1 MKIGPYQFNNP
12 LILAPM
18 AGITDRPFRLLCRRL
33 GAALTVSEMV
43 TSDPAL
49 WKTAKSR
56 LRMDHRN
63 EPGPV
68 SVQIAGADPYK
79 MAEAARYNVEN
90 GADIIDINMGC
101 PAKKVCN
108 VRAGS
113 SLLKDEPLV
122 GRILEAV
129 VNAVEVP
136 VTLKTRTG
144 WDTTLKNGPTIARIA
159 EQSGIR
165 ALAVHGRTRA
175 DGFGGEAEYETI
187 QIIKTAVKIPVL
199 ANGDIDSPEKA
210 RQVLARTGADGLL
223 IGRAAQGNPWLFR
236 EVNHYLK
243 TGAYTKRP
251 SISEIRDVMLSHLD
265 ALYLFYGDY
274 MGVRIARKHIGW
286 YLQSHFPAL
295 RPHAKHVLKL
305 TAAHEQFNT
314 VQSLL
319 TLAQDE
325 TLCSKDGVK
334 RAA

>member
-1 MKIGPYQFNNP
+1 MKIGPYQFNNS

-18 AGITDRPFRLLCRRL
+18 AGITDHPFRQICRRM

-56 LRMDHRN
+56 LRMDHRD
-63 EPGPV
+63 EQAPV
-68 SVQIAGADPYK
+68 SVQIAGADPRK

-122 GRILEAV
+122 GRILETV

-144 WDTTLKNGPTIARIA
+144 WDTALKNGPTIARIA
-159 EQSGIR
+159 EQSGIQ

-175 DGFGGEAEYETI
+175 DGFTGEAEYETI
-187 QIIKTAVKIPVL
+187 HAIKAAAKIPVF

-210 RQVLARTGADGLL
+210 RQVLDQTGADGLL

-236 EVNHYLK
+236 DVDHYLK
-243 TGAYTKRP
+243 TGAYAKHP
-251 SISEIRDVMLSHLD
+251 SIPEIRDVVLGHLQ

-286 YLQSHFPAL
+286 YLQSHFPGFW
-295 RPHAKHVLKL
+295 PHAKHVLKL
-305 TAAHEQFNT
+305 TTAREQFNT
-314 VQSLL
+314 VQLL
-319 TLAQDE
+319 FGIATDKNFY
-325 TLCSKDGVK
+325 SKDGVK

>member
-1 MKIGPYQFNNP
+1 MKIGPYKFNNP

-43 TSDPAL
+43 TSDSSL

-56 LRMDHRN
+56 LRMDHRH
-63 EPGPV
+63 EPPPT

-144 WDTTLKNGPTIARIA
+144 WDTTLKNGPAIARIA
-159 EQSGIR
+159 EQSGIQ

-175 DGFGGEAEYETI
+175 DGFTGEAEYETI
-187 QIIKTAVKIPVL
+187 QAIKALVNIPVF
-199 ANGDIDSPEKA
+199 ANGDIDSPQKA
-210 RQVLARTGADGLL
+210 RQVLDKTGADGLL

-236 EVNHYLK
+236 EVNHYFR
-243 TGAYTKRP
+243 TGAYIKRP
-251 SISEIRDVMLSHLD
+251 SISEIRNAVLNHLE

-295 RPHAKHVLKL
+295 WPQAKHVYKL
-305 TAAHEQFNT
+305 TTAREQYDAVHSFFTRVADENT
-314 VQSLL
+314 RSR
-319 TLAQDE
+319 
-325 TLCSKDGVK
+325 DGVK

>member
-1 MKIGPYQFNNP
+1 MRIGPYKFNNP

-18 AGITDRPFRLLCRRL
+18 AGVTDRPFRLLCRRL

-43 TSDPAL
+43 TSDSAL

-56 LRMDHRN
+56 LRMDHRG
-63 EPGPV
+63 EPLPT

-108 VRAGS
+108 VQAGS
-113 SLLKDEPLV
+113 SLLKDERLV
-122 GRILEAV
+122 ARILEAV
-129 VNAVEVP
+129 VKAVDVP

-144 WDTTLKNGPTIARIA
+144 WDATLKNGPAVARIA
-159 EQSGIR
+159 EQSGIQ

-175 DGFGGEAEYETI
+175 DGFGGDAEYETI
-187 QIIKTAVKIPVL
+187 QIIKTLVRIPVF
-199 ANGDIDSPEKA
+199 ANGDIDNPEKA
-210 RQVLARTGADGLL
+210 REVLANTGADGLL

-236 EVNHYLK
+236 EVNHYL
-243 TGAYTKRP
+243 TSGACAKPP
-251 SISEIRDVMLSHLD
+251 SISEIRDVVLEHLEG
-265 ALYLFYGDY
+265 LYLFYGDY

-286 YLQSHFPAL
+286 YLQTHFPIFW
-295 RPHAKHVLKL
+295 PQIKHVYKV
-305 TAAHEQFNT
+305 TDARDQYNT
-314 VQSLL
+314 VEDFF
-319 TLAQDE
+319 TCLAVE
-325 TLCSKDGVK
+325 ALSSKHKIK

>member
-1 MKIGPYQFNNP
+1 MEIGPYKFNNS

-18 AGITDRPFRLLCRRL
+18 AGITDRPFRQLCRRL
-33 GAALTVSEMV
+33 GASLTVSEMV

-56 LRMDHRN
+56 LRRDHRD
-63 EPGPV
+63 ESAPV
-68 SVQIAGADPYK
+68 SVQIAGADPYR

-108 VRAGS
+108 VHAGS
-113 SLLKDEPLV
+113 SLLKDEKLV
-122 GRILEAV
+122 GRILDAV

-144 WDTTLKNGPTIARIA
+144 WDATLKNGLAVARIA
-159 EQSGIR
+159 EQCGIQ

-175 DGFGGEAEYETI
+175 DGFTGEAEYETI
-187 QIIKTAVKIPVL
+187 RAIKAEVTIPVF
-199 ANGDIDSPEKA
+199 ANGDIGSPDKA
-210 RQVLARTGADGLL
+210 RQVLDKTGADGLL

-236 EVNHYLK
+236 EMEHYLN
-243 TGAYTKRP
+243 TGAYAKKP
-251 SISEIRDVMLSHLD
+251 CVAEIRDMVLNHME
-265 ALYLFYGDY
+265 ALYLFYGDH

-286 YLQSHFPAL
+286 YLQSHLPAFW
-295 RPHAKHVLKL
+295 PQIKHVYKL
-305 TAAHEQFNT
+305 TAAREQFSIIKSFFTGIMNENFR
-314 VQSLL
+314 S
-319 TLAQDE
+319 
-325 TLCSKDGVK
+325 SNGVT

>member
-1 MKIGPYQFNNP
+1 MKIGPYQFNSP

-18 AGITDRPFRLLCRRL
+18 AGITDRPFRLLCRRM
-33 GAALTVSEMV
+33 GTAMTVSEMV
-43 TSDPAL
+43 TSDPSL

-56 LRMDHRN
+56 LRMDHRD

-68 SVQIAGADPYK
+68 SVQIAGADPCK

-129 VNAVEVP
+129 VNAVKVP

-159 EQSGIR
+159 EQSGIQ

-175 DGFGGEAEYETI
+175 DGFNGEAEYQTI
-187 QIIKTAVKIPVL
+187 QAIKTAVKIPVF

-210 RQVLARTGADGLL
+210 QRVLAQTGADGLL

-236 EVNHYLK
+236 EMDHYLK
-243 TGAYTKRP
+243 TGAYAEHP
-251 SISEIRDVMLSHLD
+251 SIPEIRDVVLSHLD

-286 YLQSHFPAL
+286 YLQSHFSAL
-295 RPHAKHVLKL
+295 WPHTKHVLKL
-305 TAAHEQFNT
+305 TTAREQFDT
-314 VQSLL
+314 VRSLFSL
-319 TLAQDE
+319 VADKNLD
-325 TLCSKDGVK
+325 SKDGAK